1 VEHPETVPETRPK
14 LKLETATLFLSSKNL
29 PEETAEAE
37 KYLHPLAPSPR
48 IYWQQIK
55 QVPPLVEKQMLR
67 FPSNDSPNDS
77 LDAEARQDAQLMAAV
92 AKGNRKALA
101 ELYQRRAPVIYSL
114 LTRMLGNKT
123 EAQDA
128 MQETFLAIWKRAH
141 AFDPVRS
148 SPLSWMVMIARGK
161 AIDLLRSRSRRA
173 ARHASYEQEIASL
186 ELQVA
191 SQKIAEPDDLASAC
205 ASALHNLPDEQ
216 SQALQLA
223 FFRGWSHQEIAGAV
237 NEPLGT
243 IKARIRRG
251 LLAMRRAL
259 KDYHA

>member
-1 VEHPETVPETRPK
+1 M
-14 LKLETATLFLSSKNL
+14 L
-29 PEETAEAE
+29 
-37 KYLHPLAPSPR
+37 
-48 IYWQQIK
+48 
-55 QVPPLVEKQMLR
+55 QVYQRGFVSQKICIHPPLRHGYTRQQVIQVAPYLKKQMLR
-67 FPSNDSPNDS
+67 FPTNDSPKDS
-77 LDAEARQDAQLMAAV
+77 LDAEARQDAQLLAAV
-92 AKGNRKALA
+92 AKGSRKALA
-101 ELYQRRAPVIYSL
+101 GLYQRRAPVIYSL
-114 LTRMLGNKT
+114 LSRMLGNKT

-128 MQETFLAIWKRAH
+128 MQETFLAIWRRAH
-141 AFDPVRS
+141 TFDPVRS
-148 SPLSWMVMIARGK
+148 SPLSWMIMIARGK

-173 ARHASYEQEIASL
+173 AGHASYENEIASL
-186 ELQVA
+186 ELEFAAPKTSDRQ
-191 SQKIAEPDDLASAC
+191 DLAAAC

-251 LLAMRRAL
+251 LLALRRAL